1 MPTAAKLW
9 NRRQVLADIGGGLM
23 GGVLLGAGFTIA
35 DKRLAHPVL
44 AVVGRSSTQAVL
56 IRTDSARILVTLG
69 PWDDRVVD
77 ALLPVLGWSDRHVDL
92 VICSIDNSDIA
103 MAWSARQTDV
113 RAVTSVVDD
122 PEADMVP
129 PAEQSVTATMSAE
142 IATDVLL
149 TIEPAF
155 DYLGPEGT
163 VVRSPWTARIR
174 RGDLSLLLADQ
185 VEGLNVP
192 AFHPNLSLL
201 VVPEISP
208 TSLISGATGDAIAT
222 NVNRWMGSQT
232 ESIDRR
238 ASTGVHI
245 VRTFPSD
252 PAIFELT
259 RTGLRMPWW
268 TEVAV
273 VAATPTP

>member
-1 MPTAAKLW
+1 
-9 NRRQVLADIGGGLM
+9 M
-23 GGVLLGAGFTIA
+23 GGALLGAGFAIA
-35 DKRLAHPVL
+35 DKRLAHPVV

-56 IRTDSARILVTLG
+56 IRTSSVRILVMLG
-69 PWDDRVVD
+69 PWDERLFD

-92 VICSIDNSDIA
+92 VICAIDNSAIA
-103 MAWSARQTDV
+103 MAWAERQTDV
-113 RAVTSVVDD
+113 RAVTSVVGDS
-122 PEADMVP
+122 PGESAI
-129 PAEQSVTATMSAE
+129 PAQQLIAATMSAE
-142 IATDVLL
+142 IATDVSL

-185 VEGLNVP
+185 VEGLNLP
-192 AFHPNLSLL
+192 AFHPDLSLL

-208 TSLISGATGDAIAT
+208 ASLLSGATDYAIAT
-222 NVNRWMGSQT
+222 NVKRWMGSQT
-232 ESIDRR
+232 ESIDRK
-238 ASTGVHI
+238 ASTGIHI

-259 RTGLRMPWW
+259 QTGLRMPSW

-273 VAATPTP
+273 LAATPTA